1 MRTEITYITED
12 GKKFDNQFLAKRHEC
27 ELTQHKW
34 EFYSE
39 RGLQKEQD
47 NSTNMKFCKHC
58 GKQEMVA
65 KISDDVLWN

>member
-27 ELTQHKW
+27 ELTKHKW

-39 RGLQKEQD
+39 RGLQKEK
-47 NSTNMKFCKHC
+47 NELTNMRFCKHC
-58 GKQEMVA
+58 SKQEMILN
-65 KISDDVLWN
+65 ISNNVFI